1 MAQQPQD
8 FDLEYQQVE
17 QKTQQVLERL
27 QAGNLSPES
36 MEQGKQILRGLVAR
50 ARELQGLRKAVTQPQ
65 MGTLERESKGAMY
78 GIGPG
83 LVSGA
88 AGLVEGIAKLP
99 TEATRNIAILASN
112 DPELAAVNRA
122 MDPLERERERLVLK
136 RAGPGLRASDALA
149 APTGKAVS
157 GLNAQEEAQ
166 FAALEAQLAP
176 LRQRRAKAE
185 NRIAGISSQ
194 AAIPGTQPLSQVMPT
209 IARGAQSVRET
220 MEGFVPEPVRESVT
234 YQAGQG
240 LGQVLAAAP
249 AGPGALPL
257 MMASSAGSGME
268 EARLSGASPGE
279 ALVYGAGGGLIEGA
293 TEKFGLGGRLPG
305 YLSGAIKGR
314 GMLRTG
320 IREAVS
326 EFPEEVA
333 AYVGQTGLRQAT
345 FDPSAEITLE
355 GALKAGTIGAVA
367 GFGAGAAA
375 GKLTTPAPGERD
387 TLYTKAEQY
396 RQERRRAEMEP
407 GYVRPSA
414 APDLQSVQA
423 FDDFRRG
430 RIDEYETLRS
440 QDPSLPALNADSIR
454 LERAE
459 TDDELRLEGLAREL
473 NTRIVWVNQPQTLG
487 DATVSGAFSGDKN
500 IIVLQKGASA
510 ESLQSQARAI
520 LFHELVHKVNSSDLN
535 RAYDMIAKLDPEGLA
550 GVIAKRAGASEN
562 ADEAAAYYAEGIA
575 NFLDANLRDS
585 KFDQRLL
592 EENDLL
598 DWLHDRAVSLYNRF
612 AEKRMLTAEQKRAR
626 DFLTGIGVASSDN
639 PSLLDTRKKAQAARG
654 VVEMLRTLTDAGQYE
669 STPLTEG
676 PELSPRARQVQSY
689 LNELD
694 RRIAAVQEQPRQMY
708 TDKLLAY
715 LSEQRDA
722 MQAELQRLAGPTAEE
737 EVISR
742 MQRTTGQA
750 ARQQAIDRN
759 RASTLVDQMVE
770 SVNRAIDAQR
780 GQDLAEAE
788 KDKARFDALN
798 QEAARLSGLAVAEL
812 EKTSVGKST
821 RNQLLAQ
828 ANKLDNEFRKKKL
841 GGVSQ
846 YVYPRLAVT
855 PIPKRPTAYTPVDIY
870 PPSTE
875 SPTGTSRAEPYTEAE
890 WIERNALTTESL
902 VQQLKR
908 QFELDIAKR
917 TRAKRMAT
925 EQAQAAQRAAAQEKA
940 ARAEAKRLV
949 EEAKAVTKRLAEE
962 ATKAAQE
969 AASRT
974 PEALEAARQQ
984 RQQEYSKALMS
995 LRKRLLEI
1003 GRQVAKNNEA
1013 GKDSSK
1019 LLAEAAGI
1027 EQQLMESAGR
1037 AVQRMLQL
1045 EQVNKNLKQREKEQR
1060 NLKRLLNVISKTVMT
1075 PEAKT
1080 WMEEQ
1085 QRSYQEAQAKT
1096 QYSEAEFKAS
1106 QELGKVFERAAAER
1120 PYQGPEILPQSAPQ
1134 EGIVVPFTVA
1144 TQAVVEPQPTAA
1156 PQPPAQSSQPSATP
1170 AETPVEQK
1178 AKPKTKKQAAGRQR
1192 LEQEQP
1198 SNEPL
1203 PDVRPMNASQ
1213 LASAVK
1219 TSNRYSFAKT
1229 LLEYGYATDGTMALL
1244 LEGKKRTDLESR
1256 VSQAAQKS
1264 SAPSINLDQFFEATD
1279 QGGIAQLVAVRP
1291 DQNIKDAQW
1300 AGPVHIYEGLNQYGK
1315 PKAIYVDA
1323 VRDVTIRRTHPEA
1336 QVYVSSRDDVL
1347 LYIANGKKVGLL
1359 MGRTP
1364 NMWTRPETKVSY
1376 VHGQKPTTPQPP
1388 AKQPK
1393 KKDGGIKYSRPD
1405 GRASAA
1411 VAFAGGGTVEIALAD
1426 RVAAEVSVEY
1436 DADIAQAYNANAE
1449 TAATVSDI
1457 MDADI
1462 DQFVGKDFAHFSPP
1476 CVASSKLQAGKEV
1489 DRETETKLGNTVA
1502 EIIRLA
1508 RNPVVLIENVPQYK
1522 ATQAF
1527 KAIEQ
1532 ALQDVGY
1539 NYDARIYKAEDY
1551 GSPSA
1556 RSRLMVRAVLGRDLP
1571 PVPQRTHG
1579 SGTQQPHVSW
1589 MDAIGDMLDT
1599 LPVMHQSGTQ
1609 LPEYIQKALS
1619 RRGVNPARP
1628 GKAYYIP
1635 GTQIFRDVPI
1645 KDSSSPAPTMLAS
1658 EKETPRILMPDG
1670 RVLRVTPEAMRA
1682 LMGFGTEMK
1691 LPDNDRLAKR
1701 IIGNGVPKPLTRAVA
1716 LPMLDGETA
1725 PQPRQEEFRYSR
1737 RQRSPAL
1744 QKAAGERIA
1753 RKITAEQYEKVVQ
1766 KELPVGLITN
1776 AKPET
1781 IERVRMGLSA
1791 DKKAKAGVPSKTLKR
1806 GDRVQLRLDIP
1817 SLDSHGVRTITVH
1830 EGKSSFRAGSVIG
1843 YEPVASVAL
1852 DRSAQTLGFS
1862 KTETERIAQGAA
1874 KAPIGTINGT
1884 WIPITP
1890 EEAMRVYEQSKRP
1903 NSGWVQVGMDP
1914 ERHQFAFDRANMNP
1928 VVSGDRVVQI
1938 GNLVL
1943 VENPRYGSKEDF
1955 SFSRPDRSR
1964 SNAQER
1970 NSELRAQTVGIPQ
1983 QLYAKIRSVT
1993 GSPLSVGSR
2002 MHWYF
2007 RRMTNRYA
2015 RMYAISR
2022 AVGTQRIYGKRA
2034 QSADATLEDVV
2045 ATMPGR
2051 NAQHKKFL
2059 YEEKFQELASLMNKG
2074 QIVVDGNQRGRPSLN
2089 RFMQAIQ
2096 QPYRKAVQMENAIND
2111 LVEEGMT
2118 EEEARMEMQAAREA
2132 HIDALKV
2139 ALEQTEDPKEIEA
2152 IELEIRHLEEGR
2164 SFLSDEEAKA
2174 ITDEALNGP
2183 AGEQYREILKIIEEV
2198 NNYTLD
2204 NLVKSGLRTK
2214 AWADNLR
2221 RRFGPHYTPFKDWPD
2236 SLSQASKHGE
2246 RIPQKM
2252 FHMYEGRTTEARGTV
2267 EHLFSQSASVLHYA
2281 ELNKARVALADALQS
2296 AMKVEKVRAISPK
2309 DVEEGKSLMPTVES
2323 ASEVTQFFEPEN
2335 NASVEPV
2342 KQEAMLFAKRR
2353 GTEPIL
2359 YYRNGRPGW
2368 MVTTDPMLAEEI
2380 LDSGIDTINAVSKL
2394 FSFVTRMRTKLLT
2407 QWVPDFLLGNF
2418 SRDLQAIREG
2428 AAIEYGEEFAK
2439 KYFGSRVPGA
2449 ALKYWMR
2456 AYKTLAADIDTL
2468 DPQQQQMRREFDES
2482 GARVA
2487 WVANKSF
2494 TDLAE
2499 ELNRISRN
2507 GDSVNWL
2514 KKIGKP
2520 IERQSDLF
2528 ENATRFM
2535 MFSAMRSEGASMTRA
2550 AGAARRGT
2558 IDFTQR
2564 GTMAPLMNALYIF
2577 SSVNMTSI
2585 GRLISLMQR
2594 GTFGRPESAA
2604 TGELMQPEGGRAARL
2619 GLAASS
2625 IGRQLVL
2632 GLFPRLLAYGY
2643 IAAMLADL
2651 VGGDDEETEQTRYSM
2666 LPPYQRTD
2674 YLNIG
2679 TGTDAFVTVPSPH
2692 GFRAVTGFGALL
2704 YNRQQDYMTEAEFSD
2719 NLSRLLFTAFSPF
2732 SGSTPLQ
2739 ALSPDVFKPLVESA
2753 ENKNWFGAQVH
2764 PDLPPG
2770 VDEETSPAAYRAY
2783 EKTSG
2788 VAKAT
2793 AEWLNSVTGG
2803 SRSEK
2808 GLIDVYPSTLEAYMN
2823 FFTGGVGN
2831 TAARI
2836 GKLPEKVLSSE
2847 SKFGEDWT
2855 TNDIPLLRVL
2865 VKTVN
2870 REEWARRTY
2879 EARSKDARQ
2888 ALADEKEAK
2897 KLFTGATQNLQR
2909 AKESGD
2915 PERISEAQAS
2925 YDKAIAEARELYTPR
2940 QTLRSQP
2947 TFRMPSGAMRSQT
2960 EAFTKFERE
2969 IDKLYGELKTAG
2981 SDAERKQIRQKIT
2994 KLRTYFSLQ
3003 MLNTQ
3008 TAN

>member
-27 QAGNLSPES
+27 QAGGLSPEN

-50 ARELQGLRKAVTQPQ
+50 ARELEGLRKPATQPQ

-78 GIGPG
+78 GIGLGIP
-83 LVSGA
+83 SGV

-99 TEATRNIAILASN
+99 TEATRNIAVLASN
-112 DPELAAVNRA
+112 DPELKTINLYAE
-122 MDPLERERERLVLK
+122 PLERERERLVLK
-136 RAGPGLRASDALA
+136 QAAPGLRVSDALSSG
-149 APTGKAVS
+149 TGKAVS
-157 GLNAQEEAQ
+157 GLNNQEQTQLAAIEA
-166 FAALEAQLAP
+166 ELAP
-176 LRQRRAKAE
+176 LRERRAKAE
-185 NRIAGISSQ
+185 NRIANIYSQ
-194 AAIPGTQPLSQVMPT
+194 AAVPGTQPLSKVLPP

-220 MEGFVPEPVRESVT
+220 LEGFVPEPVREAVT

-257 MMASSAGSGME
+257 LMSSSAGSGME
-268 EARLSGASPGE
+268 EARLSGALAQE

-345 FDPSAEITLE
+345 FDPSAEITLG

-375 GKLTTPAPGERD
+375 GKFTTPAPGERD

-430 RIDEYETLRS
+430 RVDEYETLRS
-440 QDPSLPALNADSIR
+440 QDPSLPPLNADSIR

-473 NTRIVWVNQPQTLG
+473 NTRIVWVNQPQALG

-510 ESLQSQARAI
+510 ESMQAQAQAI

-550 GVIAKRAGASEN
+550 GVTAKRAGASEN
-562 ADEAAAYYAEGIA
+562 ADEAAAYYAEDIA

-612 AEKRMLTAEQKRAR
+612 ADKRMLTAEQKRAR
-626 DFLTGIGVASSDN
+626 DFLTGIGVESSDN
-639 PSLLDTRKKAQAARG
+639 PSLLDTRKKTQAARG

-676 PELSPRARQVQSY
+676 PELSPRARQVQAY
-689 LNELD
+689 LNDFD

-708 TDKLLAY
+708 TDKLLAD
-715 LSEQRDA
+715 LSEKRDA

-737 EVISR
+737 ELISR

-759 RASTLVDQMVE
+759 RASTLVDQAVE

-798 QEAARLSGLAVAEL
+798 QKAARLSDLAVAEL
-812 EKTSVGKST
+812 EKTSVVKPT
-821 RNQLLAQ
+821 RNQLLVQ
-828 ANKLDNEFRKKKL
+828 ANELDKEFREKKL

-855 PIPKRPTAYTPVDIY
+855 PVPKRPTAYTPVDIY

-890 WIERNALTTESL
+890 WIKRNALTTESL

-940 ARAEAKRLV
+940 ARAEAKRVV
-949 EEAKAVTKRLAEE
+949 EESK
-962 ATKAAQE
+962 KAAQE

-1003 GRQVAKNNEA
+1003 GRQVAKNDAA

-1019 LLAEAAGI
+1019 LLAEAAEI

-1045 EQVNKNLKQREKEQR
+1045 EQVNKNIKQREKEQL
-1060 NLKRLLNVISKTVMT
+1060 NLRRLLKVISKTVMT
-1075 PEAKT
+1075 PEAKA
-1080 WMEEQ
+1080 WMQEQ
-1085 QRSYQEAQAKT
+1085 QRSYEEAQAKT

-1134 EGIVVPFTVA
+1134 EGIIVPSV
-1144 TQAVVEPQPTAA
+1144 PKRKRA
-1156 PQPPAQSSQPSATP
+1156 PRS
-1170 AETPVEQK
+1170 EG
-1178 AKPKTKKQAAGRQR
+1178 TK
-1192 LEQEQP
+1192 
-1198 SNEPL
+1198 
-1203 PDVRPMNASQ
+1203 
-1213 LASAVK
+1213 
-1219 TSNRYSFAKT
+1219 
-1229 LLEYGYATDGTMALL
+1229 
-1244 LEGKKRTDLESR
+1244 
-1256 VSQAAQKS
+1256 
-1264 SAPSINLDQFFEATD
+1264 
-1279 QGGIAQLVAVRP
+1279 
-1291 DQNIKDAQW
+1291 
-1300 AGPVHIYEGLNQYGK
+1300 
-1315 PKAIYVDA
+1315 
-1323 VRDVTIRRTHPEA
+1323 
-1336 QVYVSSRDDVL
+1336 
-1347 LYIANGKKVGLL
+1347 
-1359 MGRTP
+1359 
-1364 NMWTRPETKVSY
+1364 
-1376 VHGQKPTTPQPP
+1376 KPTTPQPP

-1405 GRASAA
+1405 GRISAA

-1436 DADIAQAYNANAE
+1436 DAEIAQAYNANAE

-1476 CVASSKLQAGKEV
+1476 CVASSKLQAGTEV
-1489 DRETETKLGNTVA
+1489 DRETETKLGKKVA

-1508 RNPVVLIENVPQYK
+1508 RNPIVMIENVPQYK
-1522 ATQAF
+1522 DTQAF

-1556 RSRLMVRAVLGRDLP
+1556 RARLMVRAVLSRDLP

-1589 MDAIGDMLDT
+1589 MDAIGGMLDT

-1619 RRGVNPARP
+1619 RRGIDPARP
-1628 GKAYYIP
+1628 GQAYYIS
-1635 GTQIFRDVPI
+1635 GTQMYRDVPI

-1658 EKETPRILMPDG
+1658 GKETPRILMADG

-1725 PQPRQEEFRYSR
+1725 PQPRQE
-1737 RQRSPAL
+1737 
-1744 QKAAGERIA
+1744 
-1753 RKITAEQYEKVVQ
+1753 
-1766 KELPVGLITN
+1766 
-1776 AKPET
+1776 
-1781 IERVRMGLSA
+1781 
-1791 DKKAKAGVPSKTLKR
+1791 
-1806 GDRVQLRLDIP
+1806 
-1817 SLDSHGVRTITVH
+1817 
-1830 EGKSSFRAGSVIG
+1830 
-1843 YEPVASVAL
+1843 
-1852 DRSAQTLGFS
+1852 
-1862 KTETERIAQGAA
+1862 
-1874 KAPIGTINGT
+1874 
-1884 WIPITP
+1884 
-1890 EEAMRVYEQSKRP
+1890 
-1903 NSGWVQVGMDP
+1903 
-1914 ERHQFAFDRANMNP
+1914 
-1928 VVSGDRVVQI
+1928 
-1938 GNLVL
+1938 
-1943 VENPRYGSKEDF
+1943 DF

-1993 GSPLSVGSR
+1993 GSPLSIGSR

-2022 AVGTQRIYGKRA
+2022 AVGTQRVYGKRA

-2074 QIVVDGNQRGRPSLN
+2074 QVVVDGNQRGRPSLN

-2132 HIDALKV
+2132 HIDALEV

-2152 IELEIRHLEEGR
+2152 IKLEIRHLKEGR

-2449 ALKYWMR
+2449 ALKNWMQ
-2456 AYKTLAADIDTL
+2456 AYKTLAADINTP
-2468 DPQQQQMRREFDES
+2468 DPKQQQMRREFDES

-2487 WVANKSF
+2487 WVASKSF

-2507 GDSVNWL
+2507 GDGVNWL

-2535 MFSAMRSEGASMTRA
+2535 MFSAMRSEGASITRA

-2808 GLIDVYPSTLEAYMN
+2808 GVIDVYPSTLEAYMN

-2888 ALADEKEAK
+2888 ALADEKEAR

-2915 PERISEAQAS
+2915 RERISEAQAS

-2940 QTLRSQP
+2940 QALRSQT

-3003 MLNTQ
+3003 MINTQ

>member
-50 ARELQGLRKAVTQPQ
+50 ARELEGLRKPATQPQ
-65 MGTLERESKGAMY
+65 MGILERESKGAMY
-78 GIGPG
+78 GIGTG

-99 TEATRNIAILASN
+99 SEATRNIAILASN

-166 FAALEAQLAP
+166 LAALEAQLAP
-176 LRQRRAKAE
+176 LRQRLAKAE
-185 NRIAGISSQ
+185 NRIASISSQ

-257 MMASSAGSGME
+257 MMSSSAGSGME
-268 EARLSGASPGE
+268 EARLSGASAGE

-320 IREAVS
+320 IREAVT

-473 NTRIVWVNQPQTLG
+473 NTRIVWVNQPQALG
-487 DATVSGAFSGDKN
+487 DATVSGGFVGDKN

-510 ESLQSQARAI
+510 ESLQSQTRAI

-535 RAYDMIAKLDPEGLA
+535 RAYDIISSLDPEGLA

-562 ADEAAAYYAEGIA
+562 ADEAAAYYAEDIA

-626 DFLTGIGVASSDN
+626 DFLTGIGVESSDN

-676 PELSPRARQVQSY
+676 PELSPRAREVQAT
-689 LNELD
+689 LNKLD
-694 RRIAAVQEQPRQMY
+694 ERIAAVDEQPRSMY

-737 EVISR
+737 ELVSR
-742 MQRTTGQA
+742 MQRTTGEA
-750 ARQQAIDRN
+750 AREQAIARN
-759 RASTLVDQMVE
+759 RAGTLLDQAVE

-780 GQDLAEAE
+780 GQDFAEAE
-788 KDKARFDALN
+788 KDKARFAALN
-798 QEAARLSGLAVAEL
+798 QDAARLSDQAVAEL
-812 EKTSVGKST
+812 ANPNVNKRK
-821 RNQLLAQ
+821 RNELITQ
-828 ANKLDNEFRKKKL
+828 ANKLDKEFRQKKRS
-841 GGVSQ
+841 GVSQ
-846 YVYPRLAVT
+846 YMYPRLAVT

-890 WIERNALTTESL
+890 WIERNALTQESL
-902 VQQLKR
+902 FQQLKN

-917 TRAKRMAT
+917 TREKRIAA
-925 EQAQAAQRAAAQEKA
+925 EQAQAAQRAAVQEKA

-949 EEAKAVTKRLAEE
+949 EEAK
-962 ATKAAQE
+962 KAAQE

-1013 GKDSSK
+1013 GKDSTE
-1019 LLAEAAGI
+1019 LLAEADGI
-1027 EQQLMESAGR
+1027 QQQLMESAGR

-1045 EQVNKNLKQREKEQR
+1045 EQVNKNITQQDKERQKLERLVAEGKAKEAKREARRLVQEQQQREKEQR

-1080 WMEEQ
+1080 WMQEQ

-1134 EGIVVPFTVA
+1134 EGIVVPFTAA

-1476 CVASSKLQAGKEV
+1476 CVASSKLQARKEV
-1489 DRETETKLGNTVA
+1489 DRETETKLGNKVA

-1556 RSRLMVRAVLGRDLP
+1556 RARLMVRAVLGRDLP

-1628 GKAYYIP
+1628 GKAYYIS

-1744 QKAAGERIA
+1744 QKAAGER
-1753 RKITAEQYEKVVQ
+1753 
-1766 KELPVGLITN
+1766 
-1776 AKPET
+1776 
-1781 IERVRMGLSA
+1781 
-1791 DKKAKAGVPSKTLKR
+1791 
-1806 GDRVQLRLDIP
+1806 
-1817 SLDSHGVRTITVH
+1817 
-1830 EGKSSFRAGSVIG
+1830 
-1843 YEPVASVAL
+1843 
-1852 DRSAQTLGFS
+1852 
-1862 KTETERIAQGAA
+1862 
-1874 KAPIGTINGT
+1874 
-1884 WIPITP
+1884 
-1890 EEAMRVYEQSKRP
+1890 
-1903 NSGWVQVGMDP
+1903 
-1914 ERHQFAFDRANMNP
+1914 
-1928 VVSGDRVVQI
+1928 
-1938 GNLVL
+1938 
-1943 VENPRYGSKEDF
+1943 
-1955 SFSRPDRSR
+1955 
-1964 SNAQER
+1964 

-1993 GSPLSVGSR
+1993 GSPLSIGSR

-2118 EEEARMEMQAAREA
+2118 EEEAKMEMQAAREA

-2152 IELEIRHLEEGR
+2152 IKLEIRHLEEGR

-2323 ASEVTQFFEPEN
+2323 ASQVTQFFEPEN

-2487 WVANKSF
+2487 WVASKSF

-2507 GDSVNWL
+2507 GDGVNWL

-2535 MFSAMRSEGASMTRA
+2535 MFSAMRSEGASITRA

-2604 TGELMQPEGGRAARL
+2604 TGELMEPEGGRAARL

-2909 AKESGD
+2909 AKKSGD
-2915 PERISEAQAS
+2915 RERISEAQAS

-2940 QTLRSQP
+2940 QALRSQP

-3003 MLNTQ
+3003 MLNNQ